1 MTGIVKALPVL
12 ITYGGVLP
20 IYEYQCESC
29 SHKFELKQSFDAEPT
44 QKCPSCSAT
53 SKRLFHPPAVIYK
66 GTGFYTTDYGR
77 KNYAPPAESKDSPS
91 TPSND
96 KPAPA
101 TSTPSN
107 ESSAD

>member
-1 MTGIVKALPVL
+1 VTGVSNALPVL
-12 ITYGGVLP
+12 MIYGGVVP

-44 QKCPSCSAT
+44 EKCPVCAAT
-53 SKRLFHPPAVIYK
+53 SKRLFHAPAVIYK

-77 KNYAPPAESKDSPS
+77 KNYAPPAESKDSSSNES
-91 TPSND
+91 TD

-101 TSTPSN
+101 TSTSSN
-107 ESSAD
+107 ESGTE